1 MKVFLTFSLFIYVFS
16 ITDAQAQ
23 NNLQNLSC
31 NYMDRETRHDDLWII
46 DAEEMIIS
54 YWNNQNNL
62 FESFPITKLDNK
74 TVAWNQIGTVLTVFV
89 LDKSTLRQSG
99 TIISTNQ
106 DGQSIIEK
114 RWFSD
119 CNFISSDQLDTLTQA
134 RQAKK

>member
-31 NYMDRETRHDDLWII
+31 NYMDRETRHDDLWVI

-54 YWNNQNNL
+54 YWNNQDNL
-62 FESFPITKLDNK
+62 FENFPITKLDNK

-89 LDKSTLRQSG
+89 LDKSTMRQSG

-106 DGQSIIEK
+106 DGQSTIEK

-119 CNFISSDQLDTLTQA
+119 CNFISSDQLETLTQA
-134 RQAKK
+134 RQVKK

>member
-31 NYMDRETRHDDLWII
+31 NYMDRETRHDDLWVI

-54 YWNNQNNL
+54 YWNNQDNL
-62 FESFPITKLDNK
+62 FENFPITKLDNK

-89 LDKSTLRQSG
+89 LDKSTMRQSG

-119 CNFISSDQLDTLTQA
+119 CNFISSDQLDALTQA
-134 RQAKK
+134 RQAIK

>member
-31 NYMDRETRHDDLWII
+31 NYMDRETRHDDLWAI

-54 YWNNQNNL
+54 YWNNQDNL
-62 FESFPITKLDNK
+62 FENFPITKLDNK

-89 LDKSTLRQSG
+89 LDKSTMRQSG

>member
-54 YWNNQNNL
+54 YWNNQDNL
-62 FESFPITKLDNK
+62 FENFPITKLDNK

-89 LDKSTLRQSG
+89 LDKSTMRQSG

-119 CNFISSDQLDTLTQA
+119 CNFISSDQLETLTQA

>member
-54 YWNNQNNL
+54 YWNNQDNL

-74 TVAWNQIGTVLTVFV
+74 TVAWNQIGTALTVFV
-89 LDKSTLRQSG
+89 LDKSTMRQSG

-119 CNFISSDQLDTLTQA
+119 CNFISSDQLDTLTEA
-134 RQAKK
+134 RQVLK

>member
-1 MKVFLTFSLFIYVFS
+1 MKVFLTFSLFIYVFC
-16 ITDAQAQ
+16 ITDTQAQ
-23 NNLQNLSC
+23 NNLQNLNC
-31 NYMDRETRHDDLWII
+31 YYMDRETRHDDLWVI

-54 YWNNQNNL
+54 YWNNQDNL

>member
-1 MKVFLTFSLFIYVFS
+1 
-16 ITDAQAQ
+16 
-23 NNLQNLSC
+23 
-31 NYMDRETRHDDLWII
+31 MDRETRHDDLWII

-62 FESFPITKLDNK
+62 FENFPITKLDNK

-119 CNFISSDQLDTLTQA
+119 CNFISSDQLDTLTEA

>member
-1 MKVFLTFSLFIYVFS
+1 
-16 ITDAQAQ
+16 
-23 NNLQNLSC
+23 
-31 NYMDRETRHDDLWII
+31 MDRETRHDDLWII

>member
-1 MKVFLTFSLFIYVFS
+1 MKVFLTFSLFLTVFS
-16 ITDAQAQ
+16 ITDTQAQ

-31 NYMDRETRHDDLWII
+31 NYMDRETRHDDLWVI

-54 YWNNQNNL
+54 YWNNQDNL
-62 FESFPITKLDNK
+62 FENFPITKLDNK

-89 LDKSTLRQSG
+89 LDKSTMRQSG

-119 CNFISSDQLDTLTQA
+119 CTFISSDQLDTLTQA

>member
-31 NYMDRETRHDDLWII
+31 NYMDRETRHDDLWVI

-54 YWNNQNNL
+54 YWNNQDNL
-62 FESFPITKLDNK
+62 FENFPITKLDNK

-89 LDKSTLRQSG
+89 LDKSTMRQSG

-106 DGQSIIEK
+106 DGQSTIEK

-119 CNFISSDQLDTLTQA
+119 CNFISSDQLETLTQA

>member
-1 MKVFLTFSLFIYVFS
+1 MKVFLTFSLFIYVFC

-31 NYMDRETRHDDLWII
+31 NYMDRETRHDDLWVI

-54 YWNNQNNL
+54 YWNNQDNL
-62 FESFPITKLDNK
+62 FENFPITKLDNK

-89 LDKSTLRQSG
+89 LDKSTMRQSG

-106 DGQSIIEK
+106 DGQSTIEK

-119 CNFISSDQLDTLTQA
+119 CNFISSDRLDTLTQA

>member
-31 NYMDRETRHDDLWII
+31 NYMDRETRHDDLWVI

-54 YWNNQNNL
+54 YWNNQDNL
-62 FESFPITKLDNK
+62 FENFPITKLDNK

>member
-31 NYMDRETRHDDLWII
+31 NYMDRETRHDDLWVI

-54 YWNNQNNL
+54 YWNNQDNL
-62 FESFPITKLDNK
+62 FENFPITKLDNK

-119 CNFISSDQLDTLTQA
+119 CNFISSDQLETLTQA
-134 RQAKK
+134 RQVKK

>member
-1 MKVFLTFSLFIYVFS
+1 MKVFLTFSLFIYVFC

-31 NYMDRETRHDDLWII
+31 NYMDRESRHDDLWVI

-54 YWNNQNNL
+54 YWNNQDNL
-62 FESFPITKLDNK
+62 FENFPITKLDNK
-74 TVAWNQIGTVLTVFV
+74 TIAWNQIGTVLTVFV

-119 CNFISSDQLDTLTQA
+119 CNFISSDQLETLTQA

>member
-31 NYMDRETRHDDLWII
+31 NYMDRETRHDDLWVI

-54 YWNNQNNL
+54 YWNNQDNL
-62 FESFPITKLDNK
+62 FENFPITKLDNK

-89 LDKSTLRQSG
+89 LDKSTMRQSG

-119 CNFISSDQLDTLTQA
+119 CNFISSDQLETLTQA

>member
-1 MKVFLTFSLFIYVFS
+1 MKVFLTFSLFIYVFC

-31 NYMDRETRHDDLWII
+31 NYMDRESRHDDLWVI

-54 YWNNQNNL
+54 YWNNQDNL
-62 FESFPITKLDNK
+62 FENFPITKLDNK

-119 CNFISSDQLDTLTQA
+119 CNFISSDQLETLTQA

>member
-31 NYMDRETRHDDLWII
+31 NYMDRETRHDDLWVI

-54 YWNNQNNL
+54 YWNNQDNL
-62 FESFPITKLDNK
+62 FENFPITKLDNK

-89 LDKSTLRQSG
+89 LDKSTMRQSG
-99 TIISTNQ
+99 TIISSNQ
-106 DGQSIIEK
+106 YGQ
-114 RWFSD
+114 
-119 CNFISSDQLDTLTQA
+119 
-134 RQAKK
+134 